1 MTCDLLVIG
10 GGIAGASAAARAAEA
25 GANVVVV
32 EKDDR
37 LGGSGALSAGILWT
51 APDRETLR
59 RVCPR
64 GDPELGGVLVDEYD
78 AVVERVRGAGV
89 DVSERWHGQMG
100 FGVAHRIDIAG
111 MARGRAGAH
120 RAGRADRVR
129 PCRQGADRRG
139 RGGARRPG
147 ERRRG

>member
-1 MTCDLLVIG
+1 MSCDLLVIG
-10 GGIAGASAAARAAEA
+10 GGVAGASAAARAAEA
-25 GANVVVV
+25 GASVVVV
-32 EKDDR
+32 EKGDR

-64 GDPELGGVLVDEYD
+64 GDLELGGVLVDEYD
-78 AVVERVRGAGV
+78 AAVERVRRAGV
-89 DVSERWHGQMG
+89 EVSERWQGQMG

-111 MARGRAGAH
+111 WLEAARERIEE
-120 RAGRADRVR
+120 AGRIAFGHAAD
-129 PCRQGADRRG
+129 GADRRG